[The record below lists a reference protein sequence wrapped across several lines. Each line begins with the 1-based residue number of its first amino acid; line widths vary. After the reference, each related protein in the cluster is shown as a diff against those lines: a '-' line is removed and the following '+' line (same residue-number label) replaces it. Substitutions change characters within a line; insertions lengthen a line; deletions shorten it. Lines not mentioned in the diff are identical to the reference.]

1 MLIAYKLLLFAQSF
15 EVAAVATVVLLLSY
29 CGVALADI
37 FENCLVVRL
46 KKTACCSQLLKFVSD
61 NIEFGGRSE
70 L

>member
-15 EVAAVATVVLLLSY
+15 EVAVVATVVLLLSY

-46 KKTACCSQLLKFVSD
+46 KKNSLLHLIIK
-61 NIEFGGRSE
+61 IC
-70 L
+70 LW

>member
-46 KKTACCSQLLKFVSD
+46 KKKQLAAV
-61 NIEFGGRSE
+61 NY
-70 L
+70 

>member
-1 MLIAYKLLLFAQSF
+1 MLTAYKLLLFAQSF

-46 KKTACCSQLLKFVSD
+46 KKTACC
-61 NIEFGGRSE
+61 I
-70 L
+70 